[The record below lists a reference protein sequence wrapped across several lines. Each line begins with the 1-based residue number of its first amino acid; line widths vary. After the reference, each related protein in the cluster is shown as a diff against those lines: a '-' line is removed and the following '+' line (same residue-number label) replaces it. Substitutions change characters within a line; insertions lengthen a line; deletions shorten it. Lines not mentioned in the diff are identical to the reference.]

1 MAPKVNAGAWISAA
15 ALALV
20 LLFAGL
26 QLVGGSASA
35 GRNDRTAE
43 RKPVAGET
51 VRTLGTARDRTS
63 PTPVRVTPN
72 LPAAGPTG
80 PDKVVA
86 GVYVSNIQQVDLT
99 TNSFDA
105 DFYVWLRWS
114 NPDID
119 PTAGIEIMNVY
130 QGWALTTTP
139 VYDKPQ
145 RQSDGSLLWLA
156 RYQGSFNAPLSLAD
170 YPFQKQTLKI
180 VIEDGEKNTG
190 RIVYEPDNDPVG
202 LDPHITLTGYNLG
215 QPRIEFG
222 ANTYESSF
230 GEVGAT
236 REDRTYTRIVVK
248 IPVSSP
254 ATSGIVKIILPIIIV
269 LVASGLGLVIPATY
283 VDSKVNVPITA
294 LIALVAMHFVVS
306 ASLPQVG
313 YLLMIDV
320 VYLLAYATVTTML
333 AGAVVSAW
341 TLKLR
346 GEDEATALQR
356 RFLVWANAAF
366 LLSMAAVLVLYLRDL
381 PDGSPL

>member
-1 MAPKVNAGAWISAA
+1 M
-15 ALALV
+15 LV
-20 LLFAGL
+20 LLFAGFPM
-26 QLVGGSASA
+26 VGGSASA
-35 GRNDRTAE
+35 G
-43 RKPVAGET
+43 PIET
-51 VRTLGTARDRTS
+51 
-63 PTPVRVTPN
+63 
-72 LPAAGPTG
+72 LPLSGPTG

-114 NPDID
+114 NPDIH

-130 QGWALTTTP
+130 QSWALTTTP
-139 VYDKPQ
+139 IYDKPQ
-145 RQSDGSLLWLA
+145 KQSDGSLLWLA

-180 VIEDGEKNTG
+180 IIEDGEQNIG
-190 RIVYEPDNDPVG
+190 RIVYEPDKDPIE
-202 LDPHITLTGYNLG
+202 LDPHITLTGYKLG

-230 GEVGAT
+230 GAVEST
-236 REDRTYTRIVVK
+236 REYRTYTRILVE

-269 LVASGLGLVIPATY
+269 LVASGLGLVIPSAY

-306 ASLPQVG
+306 ASLPQVE

-320 VYLLAYATVTTML
+320 VYILAYATVTTML
-333 AGAVVSAW
+333 AGAVVGAW
-341 TLKLR
+341 TLR
-346 GEDEATALQR
+346 SQGEDEATALQR
-356 RFLVWANAAF
+356 RFLGWASAAF
-366 LLSMAAVLVLYLRDL
+366 LLSLAGVLLLSLGR
-381 PDGSPL
+381 S